1 MRQASSMSE
10 LLTRTPF
17 RLEPDPSRTICRLF
31 VPGQETLI
39 RGESRAMAVIDRVL
53 DLSEEEV
60 ERAATRTLARFS
72 GGYRDLAVTLE
83 RNFQMVAHRL
93 GSDIRVG
100 QARRQLIRAYFS
112 QEYALEAAPLF
123 NPSLVAHADQAGC
136 QPGAGRFVMRLRA
149 LREGHLSSVEFRTST
164 ASESGIHVDTPGQ

>member
-100 QARRQLIRAYFS
+100 QARRQLIGAYFS
-112 QEYALEAAPLF
+112 QEYALVAPPLF
-123 NPSLVAHADQAGC
+123 NPSLVAPSAHAGC
-136 QPGAGRFVMRLRA
+136 QPGSVALLTSLRSLA
-149 LREGHLSSVEFRTST
+149 
-164 ASESGIHVDTPGQ
+164 